1 MVRAITNDFVR
12 VSESLSARSCILSNL
27 LTREGSLRVVMHDQ
41 TSRECEVNGL
51 RALHVLGGG
60 DGEGWMG
67 GRGKI
72 HVVIVLSRT
81 PSL

>member
-1 MVRAITNDFVR
+1 M
-12 VSESLSARSCILSNL
+12 
-27 LTREGSLRVVMHDQ
+27 VMHYQ

-60 DGEGWMG
+60 DGEGWVG

-72 HVVIVLSRT
+72 HVVIVVLSYT
-81 PSL
+81 PSCVLGVGALKG